1 MAESASEKE
10 IRLRRFVKN
19 RQGGEVKGR
28 VGGEGRGIEEVP
40 AVNYC
45 YWRERKILGVEIR
58 KMVECL

>member
-1 MAESASEKE
+1 M
-10 IRLRRFVKN
+10 KN